1 MVLSYQQVIHI
12 LTNKLYEQMFEKLLI
27 FSVRNSIIISRDF
40 EHVFLQ
46 EGLHMK
52 NNISKEF
59 VIEMM
64 KKVDASDKKFLLQ
77 IYTIIKRHL
86 DKKGRH

>member
-1 MVLSYQQVIHI
+1 
-12 LTNKLYEQMFEKLLI
+12 
-27 FSVRNSIIISRDF
+27 
-40 EHVFLQ
+40 
-46 EGLHMK
+46 MK
-52 NNISKEF
+52 NDISKDF

>member
-1 MVLSYQQVIHI
+1 MVLSYQHDIHI
-12 LTNKLYEQMFEKLLI
+12 LTNKIQNKCSKKLLI

-86 DKKGRH
+86 DKKGRR